1 MIQAPPVTPD
11 PRPPATAEP
20 AVDLRRVSVRY
31 GGATGLLAV
40 DGVSLEV
47 RRGEFLT
54 LVGPSGCGKT
64 SLLRVIGGLL
74 TPTGGT
80 VALFGEPVT
89 QAQREKRIGLV
100 FQEPALLPWRSVA
113 QNVRLPLQIN
123 RRAGARRQRSVA
135 DLLHLVDLEAFRDY
149 RPHQLSGGMQQRVA
163 LARALAFEP
172 DILLMDEPLTAL
184 DEITREQMRY
194 ELLRIW
200 ETATV
205 GGAGAAGG
213 AAGAPQAA
221 RGRRGRRWGR
231 RRQRGRRGRRR
242 RSPQDGGVRDAQRG
256 RGGHPLRP
264 SRRDEPTPRPDPG
277 RAAHRPAAAPLPGRR
292 TLPRVPGNTWTR
304 SALCCARSHA
314 HDRRAAAAARPVPAS
329 PAALGMDGDRPGGG
343 ALRPAAADRDRA
355 GRDRLGGVG
364 GGGRRQ
370 QVRDPAPDR
379 RLSRPLQRFRLLR
392 AGGAADVRRGDGRAG
407 ESARPPPSSWRL

>member
-1 MIQAPPVTPD
+1 MIQAPPATPD

-213 AAGAPQAA
+213 AAG
-221 RGRRGRRWGR
+221 G
-231 RRQRGRRGRRR
+231 
-242 RSPQDGGVRDAQRG
+242 
-256 RGGHPLRP
+256 
-264 SRRDEPTPRPDPG
+264 
-277 RAAHRPAAAPLPGRR
+277 
-292 TLPRVPGNTWTR
+292 
-304 SALCCARSHA
+304 
-314 HDRRAAAAARPVPAS
+314 
-329 PAALGMDGDRPGGG
+329 
-343 ALRPAAADRDRA
+343 
-355 GRDRLGGVG
+355 
-364 GGGRRQ
+364 
-370 QVRDPAPDR
+370 
-379 RLSRPLQRFRLLR
+379 
-392 AGGAADVRRGDGRAG
+392 AGGAGGAGAADDRRKTVVFVTHSVAEAVILSDRVAVMSRRPGRIQAVLPIALPRPRSLADERSPAFLEYVDQIRALLRE
-407 ESARPPPSSWRL
+407 ESRP